1 MLPVM
6 RNGFKKLS
14 AREVFAR
21 NLRLARRLK
30 DLSQEALG
38 LEAGLS
44 RAYVS
49 SVEGGG
55 RNISVDNMELLA
67 QALQL
72 PLRDLVD
79 PDKFKLNNGTAED
92 CRTSPKQASMQSHPD
107 LLDPAKGQR
116 GTTFIACKEE
126 PS

>member
-1 MLPVM
+1 MGKASKTL
-6 RNGFKKLS
+6 G

-21 NLRLARRLK
+21 NLRRARRLR
-30 DLSQEALG
+30 DLSQEGLG

-55 RNISVDNMELLA
+55 RNISIDNMGLLA
-67 QALQL
+67 QALNV

-79 PDKFKLNNGTAED
+79 PEKFKG
-92 CRTSPKQASMQSHPD
+92 
-107 LLDPAKGQR
+107 LDEA
-116 GTTFIACKEE
+116 
-126 PS
+126 